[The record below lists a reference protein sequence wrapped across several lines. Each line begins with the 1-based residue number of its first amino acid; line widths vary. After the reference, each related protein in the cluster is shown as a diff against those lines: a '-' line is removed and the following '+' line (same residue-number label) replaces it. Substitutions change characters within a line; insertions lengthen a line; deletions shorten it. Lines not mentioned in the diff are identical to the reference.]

1 MERHNEREKEGFYL
15 TGMALL
21 ALIESDV
28 I

>member
-1 MERHNEREKEGFYL
+1 MNVDY
-15 TGMALL
+15 ALRNRS